1 MAMAS
6 QRGESSEQVGSCPRT
21 ATGSPTSRRTCSY
34 AMVDAPIMPTNTRA
48 TKPHL
53 QLAGRHNV
61 ALQDAAPHHQHIL
74 QAACAARHP
83 AVGEQMGKLGVC
95 CA

>member
-1 MAMAS
+1 MTIAS
-6 QRGESSEQVGSCPRT
+6 QHGDSPAQVSSCPRT
-21 ATGSPTSRRTCSY
+21 ATGSVAPTSRLTCSH
-34 AMVDAPIMPTNTRA
+34 ARVGAPIMPTNMRA

-61 ALQDAAPHHQHIL
+61 TLQDAAPHYQHIL

-83 AVGEQMGKLGVC
+83 AAGEPI
-95 CA
+95 